1 MSKEIKK
8 KETAELELSDAMLA
22 DLPSADA
29 SDYRIPNLC
38 MVQPTSKLVANPGEI
53 VDLNTKQVVCQAGKA
68 LNFVPLWFFKSWE
81 IFHEDKQ
88 NNREYRGKELFSPKN
103 ALWKWEEP
111 MADGGKIRRYLN
123 TNVFMILEKD
133 LVSPMPQLY
142 MFRFRGKSTNEG
154 KKLLTFWTNAKNY
167 KMVPFSYVFSITPS
181 MITDQKGKYFVANLA
196 NVMDGDKYR
205 QISGEALKV
214 AYGWVEMI
222 RNNLSSMTTAQ
233 LTVEDP
239 EIVED
244 LGSAP
249 IPEKPTASG
258 LQSTLSF

>member
-1 MSKEIKK
+1 MAKEIVNKAK
-8 KETAELELSDAMLA
+8 AEIDLVSEYQDMCQ

-29 SDYRIPNLC
+29 SDYRIPNLVI
-38 MVQPTSKLVANPGEI
+38 VQPTSKLAANAGEI
-53 VDLNTKQVVCQAGKA
+53 VDLNTKQVVAQTGKP

-88 NNREYRGKELFSPKN
+88 NNREYQGKEIFGPKN

-133 LVSPMPQLY
+133 LEAPMPQLY
-142 MFRFRGKSTNEG
+142 LFRFKGKSTNEG

-167 KMVPFSYVFSITPS
+167 KQIPFSYVFSVTPS
-181 MITDQKGKYFVANLA
+181 LVTDQKGKYFVATLA

-205 QISGEALKV
+205 TISGEALKV
-214 AYGWVEMI
+214 AAGWVKMI
-222 RNNLSSMTTAQ
+222 QTNLAAMTSAQ
-233 LTVEDP
+233 LTVDDEDT
-239 EIVED
+239 ED
-244 LGSAP
+244 VTPTGP
-249 IPEKPTASG
+249 IPTGPESSN
-258 LQSTLSF
+258 QLSF